1 MLWSSID
8 SGFLRCGYVVFYYKF
23 TLGWSRMDFCVL
35 PQGVLPRVWAVYC
48 IIPFIYCFEGVTNE
62 FGLLILYFK
71 SKPVSLSAVKI
82 LNPNQL
88 FHACF
93 MYYHLL
99 LPGSCF
105 SLSFIQLS
113 QTYLS
118 CHCISPALYLQI
130 IFWLFELVDHDIFV
144 MLHVHCRAVS
154 FWFSLFSKSVILYVH
169 WRSLCMLKD

>member
-1 MLWSSID
+1 MWLCCFLLQIYFGLIKD
-8 SGFLRCGYVVFYYKF
+8 GFLCAPSRGSSKGVSCELYY
-23 TLGWSRMDFCVL
+23 SI
-35 PQGVLPRVWAVYC
+35 Y
-48 IIPFIYCFEGVTNE
+48 YCFEGVTNE

-144 MLHVHCRAVS
+144 MLHAHCRAVS